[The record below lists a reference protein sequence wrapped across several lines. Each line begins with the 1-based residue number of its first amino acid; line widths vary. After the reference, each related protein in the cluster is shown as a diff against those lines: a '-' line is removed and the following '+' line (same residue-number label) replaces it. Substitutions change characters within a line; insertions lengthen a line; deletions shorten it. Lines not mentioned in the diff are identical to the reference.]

1 MISLKDKI
9 LNESILGSTKSGKEG
24 LRSMVEDWINDN
36 KLKDTF
42 INPDCSVTIGG
53 NSNRRNVVKGDIPD
67 YIILNSV
74 QNLTITECTSLKNF
88 PKTSVVLTITDSTFD
103 DFTELDIDYC
113 KSLRVFNCDFKS
125 LKGIPKDCKYLYI
138 GNNTKHFIKK
148 DIKKLV
154 NTKPQHIHTLGYY
167 NIIYC
172 SLLLGQNDVDYCNKE
187 IEILNKKY
195 KQAIPEL
202 DHIVFNG
209 NNENSSSIYIKLDF
223 LPRSEHFNGISDNS
237 IYLSFKY
244 DIEESTIEFYQS
256 GHLELTPKDKEGKYK
271 YYALK
276 GFTAPYY
283 DAGGK
288 KFRKTR
294 IDNFDADSVFNKT
307 IDWIKDVVDAA
318 LKDQGGVLKRK

>member
-9 LNESILGSTKSGKEG
+9 IKESILGSTKSGKEG
-24 LRSMVEDWINDN
+24 LRSRVEEWVNEQG
-36 KLKDTF
+36 LKDVT
-42 INPDCSVTIGG
+42 INPDCSVTIDG
-53 NSNRRNVVKGDIPD
+53 NSNRRNVVQGNIPD

-74 QNLTITECTSLKNF
+74 KNLTITQCTSLKNF
-88 PKTSVVLTITDSTFD
+88 PKKAVVLTITNSTFD
-103 DFTELDIDYC
+103 DFSELYIDYYR
-113 KSLRVFNCDFKS
+113 SLRIFNCDFKS
-125 LKGIPKDCKYLYI
+125 LKGIPKDCEYLYI

-154 NTKPQHIHTLGYY
+154 NTKPQNIYTLGYY

-172 SLLLGQNDVDYCNKE
+172 QLLLGQNDVDYCNKE
-187 IEILNKKY
+187 IEKLDKKY
-195 KQAIPEL
+195 HKAIPEL

-209 NNENSSSIYIKLDF
+209 NRKDYSIIYIKLDF
-223 LPRSEHFNGISDNS
+223 LPKSEHIYGISDNS
-237 IYLSFKY
+237 IYLQFKY
-244 DIEESTIEFYQS
+244 DIEDSTISLGNY
-256 GHLELTPKDKEGKYK
+256 GHLDLTQKDKEGKYK

-276 GFTAPYY
+276 GFTEPYY

-288 KFRKTR
+288 KFRKIR

-307 IDWIKDVVDAA
+307 IDWIKAVVDAA

>member
-24 LRSMVEDWINDN
+24 LRSRVEEWIDDN
-36 KLKDTF
+36 NLKDAF

-53 NSNRRNVVKGDIPD
+53 RRNVVKGNIPD
-67 YIILNSV
+67 FIILNSV

-88 PKTSVVLTITDSTFD
+88 PKTSAVLTITNSTFD
-103 DFTELDIDYC
+103 NFTELDIDYC

-125 LKGIPKDCKYLYI
+125 LKGIPKDCVAIYL
-138 GNNTKHFIKK
+138 GNNTHHFVKK

-154 NTKPQHIHTLGYY
+154 NTKPQNIYTLGYY
-167 NIIYC
+167 NNIYC
-172 SLLLGQNDVDYCNKE
+172 QLLLGQNDVDYCNKE
-187 IEILNKKY
+187 IEKLE
-195 KQAIPEL
+195 KQYHKAIPEL
-202 DHIVFNG
+202 DHIVFSG
-209 NNENSSSIYIKLDF
+209 NREDYSIIYIKLDF

-237 IYLSFKY
+237 IYLQFKY
-244 DIEESTIEFYQS
+244 DIDDSTIEYLRD
-256 GHLELTPKDKEGKYK
+256 GHLDLTQKDKEGKYK

-294 IDNFDADSVFNKT
+294 IDNFDADSIFNKT
-307 IDWIKDVVDAA
+307 IDWIKAVVDAA
-318 LKDQGGVLKRK
+318 LEDQGGVLKRK